1 MNLSPNDRHCHLEPT
16 RAAKDF
22 ANNVRRFSLG
32 EIASRL
38 CVPSPRFG

>member
-1 MNLSPNDRHCHLEPT
+1 MKLSPNDRYSHLEPA